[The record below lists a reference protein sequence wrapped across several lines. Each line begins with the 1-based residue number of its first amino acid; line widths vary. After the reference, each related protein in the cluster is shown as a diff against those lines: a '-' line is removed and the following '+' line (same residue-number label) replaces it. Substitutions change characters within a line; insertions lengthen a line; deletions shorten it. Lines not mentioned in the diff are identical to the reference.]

1 MDARVT
7 DTFDSAEAVTHDL
20 SWRRPRG
27 NAWTKVILGVAGA
40 VLVAAGA
47 WLFFSPKPAAQIAP
61 PPPVT
66 VARAGIGNV
75 TALERS
81 IGTVVAVST
90 VSISAQVS
98 GQLMSAGFQEGQIVH
113 AGDLLFKI
121 DPRPFAAALQQAEAA
136 LARDQANTSNAERDK
151 ARYTALLAQGAASIQ
166 QSDQA
171 IATAAADEATVKS
184 DKAAVTVAQLN
195 LDYATIRSP
204 ITGKTGP
211 ILVQPGNLITAS
223 NAASP
228 LVTITQ
234 LQPIKISISL
244 PQSDLPR
251 LAEQMQAGR
260 LRAVVNLHS
269 GPPIT
274 APVDFIGNQ
283 VDAKTGTIELRA
295 TFPNADGRLVP
306 GQLVDVGVSVNQYAH
321 ATVVPREAVN
331 LGPASSYVYVVGKDN
346 IATMHNVTELNDD
359 GTTAAITGD
368 VKPGDI
374 VIMQGQLRVIPGH
387 AVTIASGH

>member
-1 MDARVT
+1 MMAMLRI
-7 DTFDSAEAVTHDL
+7 SMGDL
-20 SWRRPRG
+20 SWSRQRRSPRSR
-27 NAWTKVILGVAGA
+27 VILGIAGAVVVVAGA
-40 VLVAAGA
+40 WYFL
-47 WLFFSPKPAAQIAP
+47 SSKPVPGVAP

-66 VARAGIGNV
+66 VARAGVSNV

-81 IGTVVAVST
+81 VGTVVAVST
-90 VSISAQVS
+90 VSVSAQVS

-113 AGDLLFKI
+113 AGDLLFRI
-121 DPRPFAAALQQAEAA
+121 DPRPFAAALQQAQAA

-171 IATAAADEATVKS
+171 IATADADEATVKA
-184 DKAAVTVAQLN
+184 DKAAVAVAQLN
-195 LDYATIRSP
+195 LDFATIRSP

-234 LQPIKISISL
+234 LQPIKVSISM

-251 LAEQMQAGR
+251 LVQQMHAGK
-260 LRAVVNLHS
+260 LSAVVNLHS
-269 GPPIT
+269 GAPVT

-295 TFPNADGRLVP
+295 TFPNTDGRLVQ
-306 GQLVDVGVSVNQYAH
+306 GQLVDVGVSMNQYAH
-321 ATVVPREAVN
+321 ATVVPRDAVN
-331 LGPASSYVYVVGKDN
+331 LGPSGSYVYVVGKDG
-346 IATMHNVTELNDD
+346 IAQMHSVTELYDD
-359 GTTAAITGD
+359 GTNAAITGD
-368 VKPGDI
+368 VKPGDT

-387 AVTIASGH
+387 AVSIASGH

>member
-7 DTFDSAEAVTHDL
+7 NTFDPAEAAAGDL
-20 SWRRPRG
+20 SWGRQRSSSTP
-27 NAWTKVILGVAGA
+27 KVILG
-40 VLVAAGA
+40 LVATALVITGT
-47 WLFFSPKPAAQIAP
+47 WYFLSPKIAAPPAP

-66 VARAGIGNV
+66 VARAGTGNV

-81 IGTVVAVST
+81 VGTVVAVST
-90 VSISAQVS
+90 VSVSAQVS
-98 GQLMSAGFQEGQIVH
+98 GQLMSAGFQEGQIVR

-171 IATAAADEATVKS
+171 IATADADEATVKA
-184 DKAAVTVAQLN
+184 DKAAVTVAGLN
-195 LDYATIRSP
+195 LEYATIRSP

-234 LQPIKISISL
+234 LQPIKVSISL
-244 PQSDLPR
+244 PQADLPR
-251 LAEQMQAGR
+251 LAEQMQAGK
-260 LRAVVNLHS
+260 LNAVVNLHS

-274 APVDFIGNQ
+274 APIDFIGNQ

-306 GQLVDVGVSVNQYAH
+306 GQLVDVGVSMNQYAH
-321 ATVVPREAVN
+321 ATVVPRDAVN
-331 LGPASSYVYVVGKDN
+331 LGPAGSYVYVVGKDG

-387 AVTIASGH
+387 AVSIASGH